1 MACRVNRNPIN
12 QEIDQVLTEKG
23 KKLLKKSKKPLH
35 KLINMEKLA
44 ANLLGF
50 TPKKDHNDR
59 KEI

>member
-1 MACRVNRNPIN
+1 M
-12 QEIDQVLTEKG
+12 QEKQYELTEKG

>member
-1 MACRVNRNPIN
+1 MQEN
-12 QEIDQVLTEKG
+12 QYELSEKG
-23 KKLLKKSKKPLH
+23 KKILKKSKKPLH

>member
-1 MACRVNRNPIN
+1 M
-12 QEIDQVLTEKG
+12 QEKQYELTEKG
-23 KKLLKKSKKPLH
+23 KKLLKESKKRRH